1 MRRQYAG
8 IDRRIAPLLN
18 SRKCDFHGSALR
30 TERGSGAVEMAFK
43 GQHGGSETLLVHV
56 RTNDAIIILR
66 AHTAQAEYSL
76 FADGSDK
83 NATHT
88 F

>member
-1 MRRQYAG
+1 
-8 IDRRIAPLLN
+8 
-18 SRKCDFHGSALR
+18 
-30 TERGSGAVEMAFK
+30 MAFK

-66 AHTAQAEYSL
+66 ARTAQAEYSL
-76 FADGSDK
+76 FAGGADK

>member
-30 TERGSGAVEMAFK
+30 TKRGSGAVEMAFK
-43 GQHGGSETLLVHV
+43 GQHGGSETMLVHV
-56 RTNDAIIILR
+56 RTNDAIII
-66 AHTAQAEYSL
+66 ADVHVAQADYSL
-76 FADGSDK
+76 FAGNADK